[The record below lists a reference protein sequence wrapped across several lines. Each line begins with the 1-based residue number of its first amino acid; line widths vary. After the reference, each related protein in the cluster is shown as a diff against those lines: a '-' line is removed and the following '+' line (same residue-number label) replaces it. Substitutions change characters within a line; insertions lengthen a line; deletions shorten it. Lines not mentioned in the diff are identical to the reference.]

1 MKGSSVRLSILQ
13 AALAPEPQRTD
24 VGGRGSQTCEG
35 KKWDAERGVIHDI
48 RSEIEPGTPVRQQ
61 KGTEAR
67 AVAASGLHGSR
78 RRTDTLPIGSELL
91 HEAGLSLE
99 HGDDVAR
106 PDWSRI

>member
-1 MKGSSVRLSILQ
+1 M
-13 AALAPEPQRTD
+13 
-24 VGGRGSQTCEG
+24 
-35 KKWDAERGVIHDI
+35 
-48 RSEIEPGTPVRQQ
+48 RQQ

-78 RRTDTLPIGSELL
+78 RRRDTLPILSY
-91 HEAGLSLE
+91 EAGLSLE